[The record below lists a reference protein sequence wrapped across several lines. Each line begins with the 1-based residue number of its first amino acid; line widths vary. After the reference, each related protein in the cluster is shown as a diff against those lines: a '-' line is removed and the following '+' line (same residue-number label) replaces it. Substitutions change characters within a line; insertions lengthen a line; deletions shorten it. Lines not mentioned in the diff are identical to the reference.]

1 MSSKRSSGVSEAAT
15 KVDAKRKGNLT
26 VMTKG
31 GTKKSNTYYFALGE
45 TALYYF
51 TSDAVCSELWATEPL
66 LADDVHRRI
75 GPKVNTS

>member
-15 KVDAKRKGNLT
+15 MVDAKRKGNLV

-51 TSDAVCSELWATEPL
+51 TNDSVCVRYCVLPSNIAGGQTKGW
-66 LADDVHRRI
+66 I
-75 GPKVNTS
+75 